1 MPKHRPS
8 HFLRLGLAAFVGAG
22 AALLVLPPLVNGR
35 TDAGPRAV
43 TPRGPL
49 ASDEQAHVD
58 LFRKASPS
66 VVHITSLGVQ
76 RDLFSRNLQQVP
88 RGTGTGFVWDETGHI
103 VTNFHVI
110 QGANGARVTLA
121 DQSSFDAQLVGAFPD
136 RDLAVLRIE
145 APRAKLPPIAVGSS
159 RELLVGQ
166 RVYAIGNPF
175 GLDQTLTTGIVSALN
190 REIESF
196 NDRTIRGVIQTDAAI
211 NPGNSGGPLLDSAG
225 RLIGVN
231 TQIASP
237 SGASAG
243 IGFAIPVDE
252 VNRIVPRLIRD
263 GRFLRPNIGVA
274 AGNPALHRALQL
286 PDGVALVQVVPGSPA
301 ARAGLQPFRRGSRGE
316 VVAGD
321 VITAINDEPVTSLD
335 DMLTHFERRQ
345 PGETV
350 TVTVWRAGQTRK
362 TKLVLGASE

>member
-1 MPKHRPS
+1 
-8 HFLRLGLAAFVGAG
+8 
-22 AALLVLPPLVNGR
+22 
-35 TDAGPRAV
+35 
-43 TPRGPL
+43 
-49 ASDEQAHVD
+49 
-58 LFRKASPS
+58 
-66 VVHITSLGVQ
+66 
-76 RDLFSRNLQQVP
+76 
-88 RGTGTGFVWDETGHI
+88 VWDERGHI

-121 DQSSFDAQLVGAFPD
+121 DQSSWDAQLVGAFPD

-145 APRAKLPPIAVGSS
+145 APQDKLPPITLGSS
-159 RELLVGQ
+159 RDLLVGQ

-196 NDRTIRGVIQTDAAI
+196 NNRTIRGVIQTDAAI

-263 GRFLRPNIGVA
+263 GRFLRPTIGIS
-274 AGNPALHRALQL
+274 AGNSALHRALQL
-286 PDGVALVQVVPGSPA
+286 PEGVALVQVAPGSPA

-316 VVAGD
+316 VLAGD
-321 VITAINDEPVTSLD
+321 VITAINDEPVANLD
-335 DMLTHFERRQ
+335 DVLTHFETRQ

-362 TKLVLGASE
+362 TRLVLGGSD